1 VSLVTRKGES
11 VTALL
16 TVACVG
22 VWVFGC
28 NALSANDHDDDDD
41 VFYLFLQNLFFLLK
55 QKIGRAG
62 GMPNSF
68 EFLGFSVKV

>member
-1 VSLVTRKGES
+1 MSLVTRKGES

-28 NALSANDHDDDDD
+28 NALSANDHDDDD
-41 VFYLFLQNLFFLLK
+41 VFYLFLQK